1 MRFCPILFFLIVLS
15 SGFATGADVDT
26 SWQSSPTVFDA
37 QPVSGEIGDGEAPDG
52 EASDGEESDGDL
64 PDQDLPDGDLP
75 DQDLPD
81 QDLPDGNL
89 PSGRDL

>member
-37 QPVSGEIGDGEAPDG
+37 QPVSGEMD
-52 EASDGEESDGDL
+52 DGEESDADLPDQGLPDGDL
-64 PDQDLPDGDLP
+64 PDGDLPEQDLPDGDLP
-75 DQDLPD
+75 DGDLPGGL
-81 QDLPDGNL
+81 DL
-89 PSGRDL
+89 